1 MTWPLKTKF
10 YLEKDGE
17 KFFWIVDDSC
27 RISDRVISGASPL
40 GKCLLEAKP
49 GKFSFKQPNGRIVK
63 YFLLK
68 IEVPHLNHNQ
78 KRKEVPHPNHKQGR
92 KEVPHPNQKQKR
104 KEVPHSNHNQRRKE
118 VSHSNHKQGRKEVPD
133 PNHKQERK
141 DVTVCNEIENRKK
154 DIKERVLSRRIP
166 FLVHFT
172 SIDNLE
178 SILENGLLSRTLLE
192 EKKMKYDY
200 SDGER
205 RDNYLEC
212 ISTSISFPNYK
223 MFFKKRIDSNCTWR
237 WAIILLKREILWEL
251 ECKFFSSNSAYGFFK
266 TLTEAE
272 LSTVQS
278 FDKMFLE
285 LPSRSCI
292 PDHYTTDPQAEVL
305 IKGKIP
311 QHYFLKVGVETFYDK
326 WNLKHLEKLIDLE
339 VMEDLFKYRSDYSH
353 WSSQNY

>member
-17 KFFWIVDDSC
+17 KFFWVVEGAG
-27 RISDRVISGASPL
+27 RIDDRVISGKSPL

-68 IEVPHLNHNQ
+68 IEVPH
-78 KRKEVPHPNHKQGR
+78 PD
-92 KEVPHPNQKQKR
+92 
-104 KEVPHSNHNQRRKE
+104 HNQRRKE

-133 PNHKQERK
+133 PNHKQSRK
-141 DVTVCNEIENRKK
+141 GATVFIEIENRKK
-154 DIKERVLSRRIP
+154 DIEERVFSRRIP

-251 ECKFFSSNSAYGFFK
+251 ECKFFSSNSAYGYFK

-339 VMEDLFKYRSDYSH
+339 VMEDLFKYRNDYSH
-353 WSSQNY
+353 WRSQNY